1 MIELNFTLI
10 VQLAIVLSLMVVLS
24 QVVFKPFLHLLQ
36 ERRERVEGA
45 EKRAKELQQRTD
57 ELIERYREA
66 ISAAQAEGTMIREE
80 IRKESLAKEMEILQK
95 AMEEANRIIQE
106 MKLKI
111 SDEASLARA
120 GLRLHAQNLSRE
132 IAEKILGRRLQ

>member
-10 VQLAIVLSLMVVLS
+10 VQLAIVLSLMIVLS

-45 EKRAKELQQRTD
+45 EKRGKEMQQRTD

-80 IRKESLAKEMEILQK
+80 IRRESLAREMEILQK
-95 AMEEANRIIQE
+95 AMEEASRIIKE

-111 SDEASLARA
+111 SEEASLARA
-120 GLRLHAQNLSRE
+120 GLMLHAQNLSYE